1 MPVDVRHYSDPACP
15 WSWGAEPQL
24 RKLMWEFG
32 DGLRFEWVMGGL
44 ARGYGS
50 EYRDEEA
57 GITGARDCFDG
68 LMAHWLD
75 VGGETEMPIDPRLWR
90 RNPITSTYPACQAA
104 KAASEQGAALG
115 YAYLRRLREGL
126 MCERKKLD
134 HAEALIGEA
143 GPAGLNVD
151 RFRIDLGSHAI
162 TEAFGADLD
171 EVRNP
176 PAAAR
181 EAGAV
186 KRTEG
191 HERLSFPSAVFT
203 GEDGERHGV
212 WGWQPHETHR
222 AAALAAGAV
231 PVREGAPAPLEV
243 IDRFGRAT
251 TKEVEVLSE
260 RPAPIVRAEL
270 WKAAT
275 EWRLRPIDVLGGTI
289 WELA

>member
-1 MPVDVRHYSDPACP
+1 MPVEVRHYSDPACS
-15 WSWGAEPQL
+15 WSWGSEPQL

-32 DGLRFEWVMGGL
+32 GSLRFRWVMGGL
-44 ARGYGS
+44 ARHYGAA
-50 EYRDEEA
+50 YRDEEA
-57 GITGARDCFDG
+57 GITGQRDCFDG

-90 RNPITSTYPACQAA
+90 RNPIVSTYPACQAA
-104 KAASEQGAALG
+104 KAAAEQGSELG

-134 HAEALIGEA
+134 HAEALIGDA
-143 GPAGLNVD
+143 ATAGLDVE

-162 TEAFGADLD
+162 TEAFAADLE
-171 EVRNP
+171 EVRDP
-176 PAAAR
+176 PEEAR

-191 HERLSFPSAVFT
+191 HERLSFPSLVFV

-212 WGWQPHETHR
+212 WGWRPY
-222 AAALAAGAV
+222 AALREAAIAAGAD
-231 PVREGAPAPLEV
+231 PERDAAPGPLEAV
-243 IDRFGRAT
+243 ERFGRVT
-251 TKEVEVLSE
+251 TKEIEVLTE
-260 RPAPIVRAEL
+260 RAAPVVRAEL
-270 WKAAT
+270 WRAAT
-275 EWRLRPIDVLGGTI
+275 EWRLRPTDVLGGTI

>member
-1 MPVDVRHYSDPACP
+1 MPVEVRHYSDPACS
-15 WSWGAEPQL
+15 WSWGAEPLL

-32 DGLRFEWVMGGL
+32 DGLRFRWVMGGL
-44 ARGYGS
+44 ARRYGS

-57 GITGARDCFDG
+57 GITGERDCFDG

-75 VGGETEMPIDPRLWR
+75 VGGETQMPIDARLWR
-90 RNPITSTYPACQAA
+90 RNPITSTYPACQAV
-104 KAASEQGAALG
+104 KAAAEQGPELG

-134 HAEALIGEA
+134 HAASLIGEA
-143 GPAGLNVD
+143 GPAGLDVD

-162 TEAFGADLD
+162 TEAFAADLD
-171 EVRNP
+171 EVRDP

-186 KRTEG
+186 MRTEG
-191 HERLSFPSAVFT
+191 HERLSFPSAVFV

-212 WGWQPHETHR
+212 WGWRPYEAYR
-222 AAALAAGAV
+222 EAALAAGAGV
-231 PVREGAPAPLEV
+231 ERGHPPEPLEAV
-243 IDRFGRAT
+243 EHFGRTT
-251 TKEVEVLSE
+251 TKELEVLSE
-260 RPAPIVRAEL
+260 RPAPLVRAEL
-270 WKAAT
+270 WKAAA
-275 EWRLRPIDVLGGTI
+275 EWRLRAVDVLGGTI